1 MKPDSIIRRKGNY
14 ILSKLIVK
22 VNMFVDPKDFDNI
35 VRYINEN
42 YDKGTLVL
50 PAYCDFAIVHDDC
63 ELEIKKEN

>member
-22 VNMFVDPKDFDNI
+22 LNMFVSNEEFNRI
-35 VRYINEN
+35 IQYVNEN
-42 YDKGTLVL
+42 YDKGALVL
-50 PAYCDFAIVHDDC
+50 PAYCDFTIIPDDC

>member
-1 MKPDSIIRRKGNY
+1 M
-14 ILSKLIVK
+14 SKLIVK

-35 VRYINEN
+35 IQYVNDN

-50 PAYCDFAIVHDDC
+50 PAYCDFAIVPDDC